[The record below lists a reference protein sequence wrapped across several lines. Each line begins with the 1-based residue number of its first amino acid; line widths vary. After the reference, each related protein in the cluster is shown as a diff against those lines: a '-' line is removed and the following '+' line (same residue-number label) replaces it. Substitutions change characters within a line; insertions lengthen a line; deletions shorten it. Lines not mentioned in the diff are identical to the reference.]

1 MRRALS
7 IAVVLAAAAAALLLT
22 GAAEDSKGKRYWIEF
37 DNAFGLVDGG
47 EMRIGA
53 VRAGIIRDFKLTDT
67 DPYKV
72 AVQVEINEPG
82 FDSLRDDAECRVRNQ
97 SLIGEYYVDCEIGTS
112 KTELPENGRVPVERT
127 QSAIPPDLIANVMRR
142 PYRERFRLILSELGV
157 GLAGRPAELNEVIR
171 RAHPAL
177 REVNETLAILDR
189 QNETIRDFITD
200 ADKVSAAVEPKKRQ
214 LSRWAQEA
222 METAE
227 IQASRADSLQAQWNK
242 LPTFLGELRPTLA
255 QLDATASE
263 QIPFLRRMHAA
274 APDFHRLLV
283 ALEHFSNVSRGST
296 RALGEMA
303 VVGRRAL
310 TESAEEIAELRE
322 LAEKAPRLAKPL
334 RQFLETLDDRERSVD
349 DDPLHAEVAPRAP
362 DKTAAQE
369 GEGFTGMEALAN
381 YIYWQSLGINGFD
394 QVSHFLRIV
403 IFQNDC
409 SAYQNNPDQR
419 LIEMCSTG
427 VGPYQPCLLKGEEK
441 VEGLAEGPEQL
452 IHNGK
457 DLCSLE
463 ALEGEGAGVGQPA
476 VADTDDATGL
486 DRRRGRGEP
495 EAPPLPGQ
503 PDISKP
509 QITLPPQIQD
519 LLDGITKTPTVPNLP
534 DLRDESET
542 APDTLLDYLLS
553 P

>member
-7 IAVVLAAAAAALLLT
+7 ALTVLAAAAAAILFT
-22 GAAEDSKGKRYWIEF
+22 GASEEGKGKKYWVEF
-37 DNAFGLVDGG
+37 DNAFGLVEGG
-47 EMRIGA
+47 DLKIGG
-53 VRAGIIRDFKLTDT
+53 VRAGTVNRFKLTDT
-67 DPYKV
+67 EPYKV
-72 AVQVEINEPG
+72 AVEVEISEPG
-82 FDSLRDDAECRVRNQ
+82 FEALRTDSECRVRNQ
-97 SLIGEYYVDCEIGTS
+97 SLIGEYYVDCEVGKAGEAIPEGGT
-112 KTELPENGRVPVERT
+112 VPVERT
-127 QSAIPPDLIANVMRR
+127 SSSIPPDLIATVMRR
-142 PYRERFRLILSELGV
+142 PYRERFRLLLSELGV
-157 GLAGRPAELNEVIR
+157 GLAGRPEELNEVIK

-177 REVNETLAILDR
+177 KEVNETLAILDR

-200 ADKVSAAVEPKKRQ
+200 ADRVSAAVEPKKRE

-227 IQASRADSLQAQWNK
+227 IQASRADQLQAQWNK

-283 ALEHFSNVSRGST
+283 ALEGFSNVSRGST

-303 VVGRRAL
+303 VVGKRAL

-322 LAEKAPRLAKPL
+322 LSENAPRLARPL
-334 RQFLETLDDRERSVD
+334 RQFLQSIDDRERSVD
-349 DDPLHAEVAPRAP
+349 DDPLHMGLAPPAP

-369 GEGFTGMEALAN
+369 GEGFTGMEALMN
-381 YIYWQSLGINGFD
+381 YVYWQTLGINGFD
-394 QVSHFLRIV
+394 QVSHFLRIALLQTDCSPY
-403 IFQNDC
+403 QND
-409 SAYQNNPDQR
+409 PDER
-419 LIEMCSTG
+419 LVELCSTG
-427 VGPYQPCLLKGEEK
+427 VGPYQPCIKAEVPGK
-441 VEGLAEGPEQL
+441 AEGPTSL

-457 DLCSLE
+457 DLCTLE
-463 ALEGEGAGVGQPA
+463 ALDGAGAGVGQPA
-476 VADTDDATGL
+476 RVANTDDDTGL
-486 DRRRGRGEP
+486 GRRRGRGQP
-495 EAPPLPGQ
+495 EAAPLPGQ

-509 QITLPPQIQD
+509 QITLPEQIQD
-519 LLDGITKTPTVPNLP
+519 LLDGVTKQPTVPALP
-534 DLRDESET
+534 EVDTEA